1 MQIQLPVIEKN
12 TKMSKIRFSAGVLN
26 GRNLPEKRKIATECA
41 LIIQA
46 CW

>member
-1 MQIQLPVIEKN
+1 
-12 TKMSKIRFSAGVLN
+12 LN

-46 CW
+46 CWWKEYFNSCSITGDMKHYLVFMTT